1 MSDFKY
7 ICSGDSCCL
16 VPNYLLK
23 PKNTKECG
31 NYSICFKEINK
42 DDEFCKDCQDLPYE
56 NKKRIIEHVENA
68 ECLLCSKLTN
78 MTVKRE
84 ECNHSLCVNCFRKMF
99 FNKSIS
105 KPVFPY
111 FNKDYNE
118 NDDYE
123 NDENVMIYKKDL
135 EYWNKC
141 QTINYDDNKIC
152 RKCIW

>member
-31 NYSICFKEINK
+31 NYSICFKKINK

-56 NKKRIIEHVENA
+56 NKKRIIERVEKS

-123 NDENVMIYKKDL
+123 NDENIMIYKKDL

-141 QTINYDDNKIC
+141 QIINYDDNKIC
-152 RKCIW
+152 IKCI